1 LDQPAGPALCDRR
14 YPCDSDMPDEPLLRE
29 KAREAIR
36 VEKLPSRP
44 DHMWGGPGA
53 GERCVICDELVT
65 RDQLE
70 LEIQFAYD
78 GAADRLHDFHLHVRC
93 FAAWELERRQ
103 DGTPHT

>member
-1 LDQPAGPALCDRR
+1 
-14 YPCDSDMPDEPLLRE
+14 MPDESLLRE

-36 VEKLPSRP
+36 AGKLPSRRP
-44 DHMWGGPGA
+44 DRMWGGPGV
-53 GERCVICDELVT
+53 GECCAICGELVT

-70 LEIQFAYD
+70 LEIQFAYV
-78 GAADRLHDFHLHVRC
+78 GAADRLHDFHLHVQC